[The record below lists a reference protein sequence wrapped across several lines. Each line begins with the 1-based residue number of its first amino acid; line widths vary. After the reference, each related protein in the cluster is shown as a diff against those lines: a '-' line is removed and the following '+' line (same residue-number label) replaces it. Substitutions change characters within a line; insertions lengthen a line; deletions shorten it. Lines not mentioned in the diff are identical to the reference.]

1 MSNYINQ
8 VSDSLK
14 NHISELANNPCL
26 FLRNPNVDFSRKRK
40 IDFKTFIGIMMNSGG
55 ATMSKELLDFF
66 DFNKNTPSVSAFT
79 QQRSKVLPEAFE
91 YLFKSFTDDNLPTT
105 NNYHGYRLIACD
117 GSNLTIAT
125 NQKDP
130 ETFWERNQHG
140 SIVNKLHLN
149 AFYDVLNRIYTDV
162 LVQTAAD
169 YNEFRACAT
178 MIDRSKL
185 ENVILV
191 ADRGYENYNIF
202 AHAIEKGWK
211 FAIRV
216 KDKNSNGIASGLNL
230 PPNDEFDIDIT
241 QIFSRKNTK
250 TTKNAGYKWMP
261 VNQVFDYLPRK
272 SDKTY
277 ELSFRIIRFPIGSNS
292 YEIII
297 TNLDR
302 NIFDVKK
309 INNPIAELF
318 DVSKQN
324 IEILKENIYS
334 SYKGKTITAFELFEE
349 HQITGNYCRSQYAKA
364 LRELVEENRIKSK
377 FTDGKNHIVSVL
389 ISKNCIIEFK

>member
-26 FLRNPNVDFSRKRK
+26 FLRNPNVDFSRKWK

-79 QQRSKVLPEAFE
+79 QQRSKVL
-91 YLFKSFTDDNLPTT
+91 
-105 NNYHGYRLIACD
+105 
-117 GSNLTIAT
+117 
-125 NQKDP
+125 P

-185 ENVILV
+185 ENVIKRNLSPPDV
-191 ADRGYENYNIF
+191 INL
-202 AHAIEKGWK
+202 IEKHVLPVRPG
-211 FAIRV
+211 R
-216 KDKNSNGIASGLNL
+216 KD
-230 PPNDEFDIDIT
+230 
-241 QIFSRKNTK
+241 
-250 TTKNAGYKWMP
+250 
-261 VNQVFDYLPRK
+261 PRK
-272 SDKTY
+272 VKPQASV
-277 ELSFRIIRFPIGSNS
+277 SFLYR
-292 YEIII
+292 
-297 TNLDR
+297 
-302 NIFDVKK
+302 V
-309 INNPIAELF
+309 A
-318 DVSKQN
+318 
-324 IEILKENIYS
+324 
-334 SYKGKTITAFELFEE
+334 
-349 HQITGNYCRSQYAKA
+349 
-364 LRELVEENRIKSK
+364 
-377 FTDGKNHIVSVL
+377 
-389 ISKNCIIEFK
+389 

>member
-40 IDFKTFIGIMMNSGG
+40 IH
-55 ATMSKELLDFF
+55 
-66 DFNKNTPSVSAFT
+66 
-79 QQRSKVLPEAFE
+79 
-91 YLFKSFTDDNLPTT
+91 LFKSFMDDNLPTT

-130 ETFWERNQHG
+130 ETFWERNQYG

-169 YNEFRACAT
+169 YNESRACAT

-191 ADRGYENYNIF
+191 ADRG
-202 AHAIEKGWK
+202 H
-211 FAIRV
+211 
-216 KDKNSNGIASGLNL
+216 
-230 PPNDEFDIDIT
+230 
-241 QIFSRKNTK
+241 
-250 TTKNAGYKWMP
+250 
-261 VNQVFDYLPRK
+261 
-272 SDKTY
+272 
-277 ELSFRIIRFPIGSNS
+277 
-292 YEIII
+292 
-297 TNLDR
+297 
-302 NIFDVKK
+302 
-309 INNPIAELF
+309 
-318 DVSKQN
+318 
-324 IEILKENIYS
+324 
-334 SYKGKTITAFELFEE
+334 
-349 HQITGNYCRSQYAKA
+349 H
-364 LRELVEENRIKSK
+364 
-377 FTDGKNHIVSVL
+377 
-389 ISKNCIIEFK
+389 

>member
-8 VSDSLK
+8 VSNSLK

-169 YNEFRACAT
+169 CNEFRACAT

-230 PPNDEFDIDIT
+230 P
-241 QIFSRKNTK
+241 S
-250 TTKNAGYKWMP
+250 MM
-261 VNQVFDYLPRK
+261 
-272 SDKTY
+272 S
-277 ELSFRIIRFPIGSNS
+277 
-292 YEIII
+292 
-297 TNLDR
+297 
-302 NIFDVKK
+302 
-309 INNPIAELF
+309 
-318 DVSKQN
+318 
-324 IEILKENIYS
+324 
-334 SYKGKTITAFELFEE
+334 
-349 HQITGNYCRSQYAKA
+349 
-364 LRELVEENRIKSK
+364 
-377 FTDGKNHIVSVL
+377 L
-389 ISKNCIIEFK
+389 I

>member
-40 IDFKTFIGIMMNSGG
+40 ID
-55 ATMSKELLDFF
+55 
-66 DFNKNTPSVSAFT
+66 
-79 QQRSKVLPEAFE
+79 
-91 YLFKSFTDDNLPTT
+91 LFKSFMDDNLPTT

-140 SIVNKLHLN
+140 SIVNKQHLN

-162 LVQTAAD
+162 LVQTVAD

-202 AHAIEKGWK
+202 AHTIEKGWK

-230 PPNDEFDIDIT
+230 PSNDELDIDIT
-241 QIFSRKNTK
+241 QIFSRKIQRPQK
-250 TTKNAGYKWMP
+250 MQA
-261 VNQVFDYLPRK
+261 
-272 SDKTY
+272 
-277 ELSFRIIRFPIGSNS
+277 
-292 YEIII
+292 
-297 TNLDR
+297 
-302 NIFDVKK
+302 
-309 INNPIAELF
+309 
-318 DVSKQN
+318 
-324 IEILKENIYS
+324 
-334 SYKGKTITAFELFEE
+334 
-349 HQITGNYCRSQYAKA
+349 
-364 LRELVEENRIKSK
+364 
-377 FTDGKNHIVSVL
+377 
-389 ISKNCIIEFK
+389 ISGCL

>member
-40 IDFKTFIGIMMNSGG
+40 ID
-55 ATMSKELLDFF
+55 
-66 DFNKNTPSVSAFT
+66 
-79 QQRSKVLPEAFE
+79 
-91 YLFKSFTDDNLPTT
+91 LFKSFTDDNLPTT

-130 ETFWERNQHG
+130 ETFWERNQYG

-169 YNEFRACAT
+169 YNESRACAT
-178 MIDRSKL
+178 MIDRLKL

-272 SDKTY
+272 SDKTKQVNFTIAIY
-277 ELSFRIIRFPIGSNS
+277 ICREYLRNKRNLSPPDVI
-292 YEIII
+292 
-297 TNLDR
+297 NLIEKHVLPVRPGRKDPR
-302 NIFDVKK
+302 KVK
-309 INNPIAELF
+309 PQAS
-318 DVSKQN
+318 VSF
-324 IEILKENIYS
+324 LYRV
-334 SYKGKTITAFELFEE
+334 A
-349 HQITGNYCRSQYAKA
+349 
-364 LRELVEENRIKSK
+364 
-377 FTDGKNHIVSVL
+377 
-389 ISKNCIIEFK
+389 

>member
-26 FLRNPNVDFSRKRK
+26 FLRNSNVDFSRKRK

-79 QQRSKVLPEAFE
+79 QQRSKVL
-91 YLFKSFTDDNLPTT
+91 
-105 NNYHGYRLIACD
+105 
-117 GSNLTIAT
+117 
-125 NQKDP
+125 P

-272 SDKTY
+272 SDKTKQVNFTIAIY
-277 ELSFRIIRFPIGSNS
+277 ICREYLRNKRNLSPPDVI
-292 YEIII
+292 
-297 TNLDR
+297 NLIEKHVLPVRPGRKDPR
-302 NIFDVKK
+302 KVK
-309 INNPIAELF
+309 PQAS
-318 DVSKQN
+318 VSF
-324 IEILKENIYS
+324 LYRV
-334 SYKGKTITAFELFEE
+334 A
-349 HQITGNYCRSQYAKA
+349 
-364 LRELVEENRIKSK
+364 
-377 FTDGKNHIVSVL
+377 
-389 ISKNCIIEFK
+389 